1 MLARYINLK
10 EAHERRDVLERHVEA
25 LPARDWQVQRFEAIH
40 SSVQA
45 CQQLTGRIAPAEKAC
60 LLSHRSLL
68 TEMLKAGVREPFM
81 VWEDDVEVGACAH
94 QAVMSFVSRTDP
106 AQWDVLFTD
115 LIVPDLLSM
124 LQLLVRGRPLRT
136 RKEVE
141 ILELS
146 RMSFAGASAY
156 LVNPLSLAKV
166 TGLLHAST
174 SLDEPYDLL
183 LRRLIHE
190 GKIKGNAL
198 FPFVT
203 TVSEGSLA
211 SQIQQRGGGGVEEQT
226 VQRGWVLQDQRPQ
239 GASTGEALRQRRRR
253 HQGQSAAKGDALD
266 VNHLRPPRT
275 GERGQARHALGLA
288 GRSRCC

>member
-25 LPARDWQVQRFEAIH
+25 LPAREWQVQRFEAIH
-40 SSVQA
+40 SSDQA

-211 SQIQQRGGGGVEEQT
+211 SQIQPGETSPTDLAWTLFRRLSWMESDPEELYPWCNRLSACHPDPESSVMGVIAAA
-226 VQRGWVLQDQRPQ
+226 LLSPQ
-239 GASTGEALRQRRRR
+239 F
-253 HQGQSAAKGDALD
+253 K
-266 VNHLRPPRT
+266 PK
-275 GERGQARHALGLA
+275 
-288 GRSRCC
+288 

>member
-10 EAHERRDVLERHVEA
+10 EAHERREVLERRVEA
-25 LPARDWQVQRFEAIH
+25 LPAREWQVQRFEAIH
-40 SSVQA
+40 SSDQA
-45 CQQLTGRIAPAEKAC
+45 CQKLTGRITPAEKAC

-68 TEMLKAGVREPFM
+68 TEMLQAGVREPFM

-94 QAVMSFVSRTDP
+94 QAVMGFVSRTDP

-141 ILELS
+141 VLDLS

-166 TGLLHAST
+166 TDLLHAGT

-211 SQIQQRGGGGVEEQT
+211 SQIQPGDTSPTDLAWTLFRRLSWMESDPEELYPWCNRLSVCHPDPESSVMGVIAAA
-226 VQRGWVLQDQRPQ
+226 LLSPQ
-239 GASTGEALRQRRRR
+239 F
-253 HQGQSAAKGDALD
+253 K
-266 VNHLRPPRT
+266 PK
-275 GERGQARHALGLA
+275 
-288 GRSRCC
+288 